1 MNYGRKSTAKKEK
14 ELLSKGTMIRKKFTV
29 IFAKTLLVCLIAF
42 TVVGGCA
49 VEIESDGTIRNLLF
63 FFHYVFSFVILFSLM
78 KLFL

>member
-42 TVVGGCA
+42 TVVGRLCRIWCVQGHC
-49 VEIESDGTIRNLLF
+49 GFRP
-63 FFHYVFSFVILFSLM
+63 
-78 KLFL
+78 